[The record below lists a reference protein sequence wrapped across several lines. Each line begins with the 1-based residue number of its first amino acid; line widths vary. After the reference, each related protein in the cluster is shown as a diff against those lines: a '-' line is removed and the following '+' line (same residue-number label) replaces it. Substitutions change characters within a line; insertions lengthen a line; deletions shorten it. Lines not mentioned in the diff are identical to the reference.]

1 VPEEIKMKQPIIS
14 IDCGKKSYIDV
25 LIDENVDTI
34 KTEMVKSN
42 PPLSGRGLF
51 LGVNV
56 NT

>member
-1 VPEEIKMKQPIIS
+1 MKWPIIS

-25 LIDENVDTI
+25 LIDENVNTI

-51 LGVNV
+51 LDVNV

>member
-1 VPEEIKMKQPIIS
+1 VLEEIKMKWPIIS

-42 PPLSGRGLF
+42 PPLSSRGLF